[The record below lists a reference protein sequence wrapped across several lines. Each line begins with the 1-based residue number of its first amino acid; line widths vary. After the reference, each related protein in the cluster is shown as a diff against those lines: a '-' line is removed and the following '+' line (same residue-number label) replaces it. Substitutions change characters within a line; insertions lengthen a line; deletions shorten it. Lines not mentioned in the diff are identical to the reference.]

1 MRKQILVLVSMF
13 LVAFL
18 VTGVSALSCE
28 ISIIKPEVE
37 SYKSGDVQISWQS
50 SNCSNV
56 FDIDYKESSCL
67 GEEGWT
73 RFKSDAIGN
82 EYLWES
88 GMETGELCI
97 RVIEDNNL
105 QNKGV
110 MEGTFFIDGIVPEAN
125 AGGPYQCDEGTQ
137 IVLNANASTDN
148 LGPLEFWWEL
158 DGDDDFDDAFGVNP
172 NFNCEDGNANMPIAV
187 KAIDRAG
194 NFDIAESNVVISN
207 VAPICEGIIA
217 SPRGVIDSPIE
228 FFANATDV
236 LADMPLNY
244 FWKFGDGSNST
255 SNPINH
261 TYTSGGN
268 YNVTVEV
275 TDDEGASDICMHPIS
290 IVEPVEL
297 DAQEVAAYYNLEANF
312 PSNPG
317 EVPNSFDTG
326 LEGEVSC
333 VKIEGPENLQTYSD
347 GNDCVVKWGD
357 PNARPTNDE
366 KGTKQVIIKANE
378 MPFVF
383 DVTVYSWIIPLHTGW
398 NLISIPLVPNDT
410 SIDRVLIDQLYDY
423 LPGASSYPIWSYQFN
438 GNESKWLKSRRTVS
452 FRTLTTVE
460 PGYSYWINVVN
471 DTELKGFGTLTTN
484 PEGGPNGPFPW
495 ITVPTRGWS
504 MIGRFGVR
512 GSLPQADKISL
523 EDALESLIRA
533 RVDKI
538 HLYKDESGRTIP
550 TEELEPYEGF
560 WLYIDRG
567 NSNLPTETYTP
578 LDEFYP
584 WN

>member
-110 MEGTFFIDGIVPEAN
+110 MEGTFFIDGIKPE
-125 AGGPYQCDEGTQ
+125 
-137 IVLNANASTDN
+137 ANASTDN

-207 VAPICEGIIA
+207 IAPICEAIIA
-217 SPRGVIDSPIE
+217 PSRGVIDSPIV
-228 FFANATDV
+228 FSADATDV

-261 TYTSGGN
+261 TYTTGRE

-275 TDDEGASDICMHPIS
+275 TDDEGASDICMHTIS

-326 LEGEVSC
+326 LEGNVSC
-333 VKIEGPENLQTYSD
+333 EKIEGPENLQTYSD

-398 NLISIPLVPNDT
+398 NLISIPLVPENN
-410 SIDRVLIDQLYDY
+410 SINSVIIDQIFEQ
-423 LPGASSYPIWSYQFN
+423 LPVFPEYVIFSYQYN
-438 GNESKWLKSRRTVS
+438 SDTGKSEWLRTRRTVTG
-452 FRTLTTVE
+452 RTLNTVD
-460 PGYSYWINVVN
+460 PGYAYFINVIN
-471 DTELKGFGTLTTN
+471 ETEIKGFGTQVS
-484 PEGGPNGPFPW
+484 PGGKG
-495 ITVPTRGWS
+495 VPPGIIPQVFVPKNQWS
-504 MIGRFGVR
+504 LIGRYGIINNINPKQAGALSKEIALQSFLR
-512 GSLPQADKISL
+512 PQRTGQVYKTDGEGHISL
-523 EDALESLIRA
+523 
-533 RVDKI
+533 V
-538 HLYKDESGRTIP
+538 
-550 TEELEPYEGF
+550 EELENNLGF
-560 WLYIDRG
+560 WLYT
-567 NSNLPTETYTP
+567 NSNGAVEEVTYTP
-578 LDEFYP
+578 IDGFYDK
-584 WN
+584 N